1 MIIRVMFN
9 DLHYDYLKDVI
20 LDEFIRTNQIVK
32 IYRNSE
38 GWIVVGKDHIRGDGG
53 TYTGP
58 ERRMSGHA

>member
-9 DLHYDYLKDVI
+9 DHHYDYLKDVI
-20 LDEFIRTNQIVK
+20 LDEFIRTNSISK

-38 GWIVVGKDHIRGDGG
+38 GWIVVGKDPVRGDGG

-58 ERRMSGHA
+58 ERRMSGRA